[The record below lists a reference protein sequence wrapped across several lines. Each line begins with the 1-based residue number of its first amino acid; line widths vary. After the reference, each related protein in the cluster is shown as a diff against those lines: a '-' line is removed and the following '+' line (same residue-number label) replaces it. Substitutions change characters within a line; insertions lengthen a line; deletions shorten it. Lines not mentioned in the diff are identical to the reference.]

1 MLTNLFLF
9 AQVVKEKGENAAA
22 PEGIQGFLANNQM
35 IFLIAIMM
43 AFFFLIILPAQR
55 RQRKEQANLLANL
68 KKNDEVITT
77 SGIIGIVAHIK
88 EGGNEVTLKI
98 DDNARIR
105 ILRSSVAQI
114 IKKDEPAKE
123 ATPAVPPTTM
133 PGDTNIKPSV

>member
-1 MLTNLFLF
+1 MLTTLFLF
-9 AQVVKEKGENAAA
+9 ADEEAKKAP
-22 PEGIQGFLANNQM
+22 PEGIQGFLANNPM
-35 IFLIAIMM
+35 IFLIAFMM

-55 RQRKEQANLLANL
+55 RQRTEAANLLANL

-77 SGIIGIVAHIK
+77 SGIIGVVTHIK

-114 IKKDEPAKE
+114 VKKDEPAKE
-123 ATPAVPPTTM
+123 GTPAVPPTT
-133 PGDTNIKPSV
+133 PAADTNIKPTA